1 MIRKLFAH
9 GHKVIQ
15 RGHARWMLA
24 LFLLVI
30 RMDKALAGMPTAPK
44 VDGSIEDGDFIG
56 YLKAYWKNA
65 VAILVLCL
73 CSYALIEVGSA
84 ALQSY
89 HDYRKGKAE
98 LSNLIM
104 QLVVGFV
111 ILMIMVYLFTQA
123 TGVFS

>member
-1 MIRKLFAH
+1 MIPQRFVQGAMGRAH
-9 GHKVIQ
+9 T
-15 RGHARWMLA
+15 RLMLA
-24 LFLLVI
+24 LCLLMAH
-30 RMDKALAGMPTAPK
+30 MDKALAGMPTAPK

-56 YLKAYWKNA
+56 YLKAYWKLA
-65 VAILVLCL
+65 VAVLVLIL

-98 LSNLIM
+98 LSGLVL
-104 QLVVGFV
+104 QVVVGFV

>member
-1 MIRKLFAH
+1 MVPQLFAQGAIGRTH
-9 GHKVIQ
+9 TRLI
-15 RGHARWMLA
+15 LA
-24 LFLLVI
+24 MCLFMTH
-30 RMDKALAGMPTAPK
+30 MDKALAGMPTAPK
-44 VDGSIEDGDFIG
+44 VDSSIEDGDFIG
-56 YLKAYWKNA
+56 YLKAYWKMA
-65 VAILVLCL
+65 VAILVLVL

-98 LSNLIM
+98 LSNLIL
-104 QLVVGFV
+104 QIVVGFV

>member
-1 MIRKLFAH
+1 MVPQLFAY
-9 GHKVIQ
+9 GQAIQ
-15 RGHARWMLA
+15 RGHTRLGLA
-24 LFLLVI
+24 LCLLLAH
-30 RMDKALAGMPTAPK
+30 MDKALAGMPIAPK
-44 VDGSIEDGDFIG
+44 VDGSIEDGDFMG
-56 YLKAYWKNA
+56 YLKAYWKMA

-111 ILMIMVYLFTQA
+111 ILMVMVYLFTQA